1 MEKTLTVAVEGG
13 LCNRLHVAFS
23 ARLLAER
30 RGDVDVRVKWDGRH
44 KECAARFDELFR
56 SADMPWFTIS
66 ESRFADLP
74 ARRSNLWLPDALRR
88 LEGYDLQLNRV
99 DPRPKGFVDG
109 ALDSHRQV
117 YLSTCYPIIPLPA
130 GYLAQCLRPIHE
142 LQKRIDEITSRYRK
156 RHTTGLHIRRTDN
169 AASIAQSP
177 DEAFIRAI
185 DERIAADS
193 EALFFVATDDE
204 AFKQKLIAKYPE
216 RIITQQTE
224 NRRDT
229 ATGIQCAVIDVW
241 CLAMTDGIIG
251 SAHSSFSEVAAEIG
265 GINLEV
271 AAL

>member
-30 RGDVDVRVKWDGRH
+30 RGDVDVRIKWDGRH
-44 KECAARFDELFR
+44 KECAARFDQLFR

-88 LEGYDLQLNRV
+88 LEGYDLQLNRI
-99 DPRPKGFVDG
+99 DPRPKGLIDG
-109 ALDSHRQV
+109 ALDAHSNV
-117 YLSTCYPIIPLPA
+117 YLSTCYPIIPLPD
-130 GYLAQCLRPIHE
+130 GYLAQCLRPIPE
-142 LQKRIDEITSRYRK
+142 LQARIDAITSRYRK

-169 AASIAQSP
+169 AASISQSP
-177 DEAFIRAI
+177 DEAFLRAI
-185 DERIAADS
+185 DERIAADAD
-193 EALFFVATDDE
+193 ALFFVATDDE
-204 AFKQKLIAKYPE
+204 DFKQRLIEVYPG

-229 ATGIQCAVIDVW
+229 AGGIQCAVVDVW
-241 CLAMTDGIIG
+241 CLAMTDGIVG

-265 GINLEV
+265 GIKLEV
-271 AAL
+271 AGI